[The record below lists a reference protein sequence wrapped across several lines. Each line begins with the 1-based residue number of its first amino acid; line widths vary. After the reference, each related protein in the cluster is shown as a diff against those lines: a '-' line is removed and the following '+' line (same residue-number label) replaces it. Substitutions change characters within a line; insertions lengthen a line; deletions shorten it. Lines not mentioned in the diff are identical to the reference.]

1 MLNLALLILPFL
13 IVPFLISNTYID
25 STLLIKKSSVFFL
38 FLISS
43 LFFLKSK
50 KNINETHLKLS
61 HKHIIFLIGFLCI
74 NLFISTNYVE
84 AIWVFISLLGWISI
98 YMLFSFY
105 GTVKLIKYILY
116 TTTFIA
122 SLLSLLLFNDIF
134 NIISLNIPTAGK
146 LSATFGYKNFFAQY
160 LCIALPASFI
170 GFLITKKQKNK
181 FLVFIAFGII
191 LLALFITR
199 TRAAWLGS
207 LFPLTIFIIMF
218 RKKIFS
224 DFKVFFNKRI
234 YYLYFIIVS
243 FLFVFIVLK
252 PIDIKKGIWIGDKS
266 SILDTVLSIKDI
278 NKKDL
283 WGYRLEMY
291 HSTLLMIKDNPVFG
305 VGLGNWKILYPSYS
319 SNKHLTDD
327 NPYRIVMRP
336 HNDLLWLIAE
346 IGFLGFSFCVIFIYQ
361 HFKILIQKIRS
372 SKTNNEKF
380 IYYFVMM
387 SLSALFIESMF
398 DFPSERV
405 MPNLFFWSLLGF
417 ISASIERKNRNN
429 FINIIPL
436 ILLFISIVFS
446 FFNLKSHYYTQLLSD
461 GFKNRD
467 YGKILYYSNKV
478 KSYYR
483 NANFLGIPVDY
494 YQGVGFYQKRHYNEA
509 LNHFNKALKFYP
521 NHLGSMNYMYKI
533 YLIQNNVVDAEKI
546 VKNILDKYPNI
557 KKPEIDFLNYMNN
570 K

>member
-1 MLNLALLILPFL
+1 LNLALLILPFL
-13 IVPFLISNTYID
+13 IVPFLISSTYID
-25 STLLIKKSSVFFL
+25 STLLIKKTSTFVL
-38 FLISS
+38 FLIPS
-43 LFFLKSK
+43 LFFLKSQ
-50 KNINETHLKLS
+50 KNINSNYLKLS
-61 HKHIIFLIGFLCI
+61 YKHIIVLIGFLCI
-74 NLFISTNYVE
+74 NLFISTNYIE
-84 AIWVFISLLGWISI
+84 SIWVIISLLGWISI

-105 GTVKLIKYILY
+105 GTIKLIRYILY
-116 TTTFIA
+116 TTPFIA
-122 SLLSLLLFNDIF
+122 SLLSLFLFNDIF
-134 NIISLNIPTAGK
+134 NVISLNIPTAGK

-181 FLVFIAFGII
+181 FLVFIAFSIL

-207 LFPLTIFIIMF
+207 LLPLIIFAIMF
-218 RKKIFS
+218 RKNILS
-224 DFKVFFNKRI
+224 DFKIFFNKRI

-319 SNKHLTDD
+319 SNEHLTDD
-327 NPYRIVMRP
+327 NPYKIVMRP

-346 IGFLGFSFCVIFIYQ
+346 IGFLGFSLCVFIIYQ
-361 HFKILIQKIRS
+361 HFKILIQKIKS

-380 IYYFVMM
+380 IYYFILMA
-387 SLSALFIESMF
+387 LSALFIESMF

-405 MPNLFFWSLLGF
+405 VPNLFFWSMLGF
-417 ISASIERKNRNN
+417 ISTNIKRKNKNN
-429 FINIIPL
+429 WIIIIPS
-436 ILLFISIVFS
+436 ILLLISIVFS
-446 FFNLKSHYYTQLLSD
+446 FYNLKSHYHAQLLSNSVKKENFD
-461 GFKNRD
+461 
-467 YGKILYYSNKV
+467 KILYHSNKV

-483 NANFLGIPVDY
+483 NTNYLGIPINY
-494 YQGVGFYQKRHYNEA
+494 YQGIAFYQKRYYNQA
-509 LNHFNKALKFYP
+509 LNHFNESLKLYP
-521 NHLGSMNYMYKI
+521 SHLGSMNYMYKI
-533 YLIQNNVVDAEKI
+533 YLIQNNAVEAEKI
-546 VKNILDKYPNI
+546 VKNISDKYRNI
-557 KKPEIDFLNYMNN
+557 KKPQIDFLNYINN
-570 K
+570 N